1 MINTTLTPRN
11 YLFVPATTIERVPK
25 AFDKGADSVVID
37 LEDAVSDN
45 KKSQAWQNVWQYLAD
60 ENAQKVWLR
69 INSLSSYFFAE
80 DSNQL
85 QKLKNTDGFAN
96 IIGIVLPKVHEK
108 QDIEQVYQIT
118 QKPIIALI
126 ESPLAMANIDK
137 IATSHGLLA
146 MSFGFLDI
154 CEQLNVNANSK
165 AGEMLLNQ
173 LRYQLLIHSKI
184 NDLVAPIEG
193 VFAKFD
199 EPDLLKQKVQF
210 WQDLGFS
217 AMFCIHPKQVEIVQ
231 QTYQIADKQKQFA
244 KNVVNYYEK
253 TGEAV
258 FAIDG
263 EMVDMPVIKQAYRI
277 LDLSL
282 T

>member
-1 MINTTLTPRN
+1 MINTILTARN
-11 YLFVPATTIERVPK
+11 YLFVPATTIERVQK

-37 LEDAVSDN
+37 LEDAVSDD
-45 KKSQAWQNVWQYLAD
+45 KKSQAWQNVCQYLAD
-60 ENAQKVWLR
+60 KNAQKVWLR
-69 INSLSSYFFAE
+69 INSLSSNFFTK
-80 DSNQL
+80 DINQL
-85 QKLKNTDGFAN
+85 QKLKNTTGFAN
-96 IIGIVLPKVHEK
+96 IIGIVLPKVHGK
-108 QDIEQVYQIT
+108 QDIEQVYHLM

-126 ESPLAMANIDK
+126 ESPLGMANIAK
-137 IATSHGLLA
+137 IATSCGLFA

-184 NDLVAPIEG
+184 NKLVAPIEG

-199 EPDLLKQKVQF
+199 ETDVLKQKVQF

-217 AMFCIHPKQVEIVQ
+217 AMFCIHPKQVEIIQ
-231 QTYQIADKQKQFA
+231 QTYQVADKQKQFA
-244 KNVVNYYEK
+244 KNVVDYYEK
-253 TGEAV
+253 TGDAV

-277 LDLSL
+277 LNC
-282 T
+282 